1 LNTSCQAEVPGI
13 HEFSINSS
21 NKFKDVDG
29 RDKPGHDE
37 FPSKEGHMA
46 SKQTHVAVLMG
57 GLSSEREVS
66 LRSGAACADA
76 LEVQGYRVT
85 RLDVGQDVALR
96 LAEIGPDVCFNALH
110 GRFGEDGCIQG
121 VLETMAIPYTHSGV
135 LASALAMHK
144 ERAKAVLAAAGVPV
158 AESRVVSRAEAA
170 RAHVMPPPYVIKPP
184 TEGSSVGVFIVR
196 ADQAHPPQ
204 ELTASDWALGEEVMV
219 ERFIPGQE
227 LTCAVMGDEAL
238 GVIEIRPAEGLAFYD
253 YDAKYAPGG
262 SIHLLPAPLKPNVY
276 QLVQKLSLAAHR
288 ALGCRGVSRS
298 DFRFDD
304 RPEGTGELICLE
316 VNTQPGMTSTSL
328 VPELAAHS
336 GRSFGELVRWIVEDA
351 SCDR

>member
-1 LNTSCQAEVPGI
+1 MP
-13 HEFSINSS
+13 
-21 NKFKDVDG
+21 
-29 RDKPGHDE
+29 DK
-37 FPSKEGHMA
+37 
-46 SKQTHVAVLMG
+46 QVHVAVLMG
-57 GLSSEREVS
+57 GWSSEREVS
-66 LRSGAACADA
+66 LRSGAACAGA
-76 LEVQGYRVT
+76 LEGEGYRVT
-85 RLDVGQDVALR
+85 RLDVGRDIAAR
-96 LAEIGPDVCFNALH
+96 LAEIKPDVCFNALH
-110 GRFGEDGCIQG
+110 GRYGEDGCIQG
-121 VLETMAIPYTHSGV
+121 VLETLGIPYTHSGV

-144 ERAKAVLAAAGVPV
+144 ERAKAVLAAGGVPV
-158 AESRVVSRAEAA
+158 AESIILSRADAA
-170 RAHVMPPPYVIKPP
+170 KAHAMKPPYVIKPP

-196 ADQAHPPQ
+196 EDQRHPPQ
-204 ELTASDWALGEEVMV
+204 ELTRADWTLGEEVMV
-219 ERFIPGQE
+219 ERYIPGRE

-298 DFRFDD
+298 DFRYDD

-328 VPELAAHS
+328 VPELAAHA

-351 SCDR
+351 SCNR